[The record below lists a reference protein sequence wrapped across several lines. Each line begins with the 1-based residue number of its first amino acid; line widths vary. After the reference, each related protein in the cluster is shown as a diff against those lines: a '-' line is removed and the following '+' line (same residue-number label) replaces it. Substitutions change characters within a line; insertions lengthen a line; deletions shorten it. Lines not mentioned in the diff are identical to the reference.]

1 MGSLTHVSGR
11 GVTDMSYE
19 TDEGT
24 AEITASIERR
34 KRLGRMW
41 HRFTENT
48 LSVVGLGM
56 VGTVFAVAIFAPVLA
71 PFPESAQAGQIVFER
86 QSQGPSMTHL
96 MGTDP
101 LGRDIFSRIL
111 IGARYAL
118 LMAVVV
124 LSIAAGVGVLTG
136 LFAGFVGGRIGD
148 TIMRVAD
155 IFVSVPP
162 ILMAIA
168 VTAVLGPSLFNAM
181 VAIAFAWWPWYTRL
195 TQSEVISLMEDEFVE
210 ASVAVGAGWYHIIF
224 KELLPNLASVI
235 TVKLSLDVGF
245 VILTGAAL
253 AFLGLGAQP
262 PTPTWGSMIA
272 QGRENVTTM
281 WWLATFPGL
290 AISFTVLGF
299 NLLGDGLRDMLD
311 HEEVR

>member
-1 MGSLTHVSGR
+1 MSHSTH
-11 GVTDMSYE
+11 DE
-19 TDEGT
+19 TVEN
-24 AEITASIERR
+24 TASAERR
-34 KRLGRMW
+34 ERLGRMW
-41 HRFTENT
+41 NRFTANT

-56 VGTVFAVAIFAPVLA
+56 VGTVVFVAFLAPILA
-71 PFPESAQAGQIVFER
+71 PFPESALSGEIVFAR
-86 QSQGPSMTHL
+86 QSQGPSLQHL
-96 MGTDP
+96 MGTDT

-111 IGARYAL
+111 FGTRYAL
-118 LMAVVV
+118 LMAGVV
-124 LSIAAGVGVLTG
+124 LSIACGVGVLTG

-162 ILMAIA
+162 VLMAIA
-168 VTAVLGPSLFNAM
+168 VTAILGPSLFNAM

-195 TQSEVISLMEDEFVE
+195 THSEVISLMEDEFVE
-210 ASVAVGAGWYHIIF
+210 ASVALGAGWYHIIF
-224 KELLPNLASVI
+224 KELLPNLISVI
-235 TVKLSLDVGF
+235 TVKLTLDVGF

-262 PTPTWGSMIA
+262 PTPTWGAMIA
-272 QGRENVTTM
+272 QGRNNVTTM
-281 WWLATFPGL
+281 WWMATFPGL

-311 HEEVR
+311 IEEVQ

>member
-1 MGSLTHVSGR
+1 
-11 GVTDMSYE
+11 
-19 TDEGT
+19 
-24 AEITASIERR
+24 
-34 KRLGRMW
+34 MW

-48 LSVVGLGM
+48 LSVFGLGM
-56 VGTVFAVAIFAPVLA
+56 VGTVFAVAILAPVIA
-71 PFPESAQAGQIVFER
+71 PFPDSAQTGEIVFTRMSE
-86 QSQGPSMTHL
+86 SPSWTHL

-111 IGARYAL
+111 FGARYAL

-124 LSIAAGVGVLTG
+124 LAIAAGVGVLTG
-136 LFAGFVGGRIGD
+136 LIAGFVGGRIGD
-148 TIMRVAD
+148 TIMRIAD

-162 ILMAIA
+162 ILLAIA

-195 TQSEVISLMEDEFVE
+195 TQSKVISLMEDEFVE
-210 ASVAVGAGWYHIIF
+210 ASIAVGAGWYHIIF

-253 AFLGLGAQP
+253 AFLGLGAQA
-262 PTPTWGSMIA
+262 PTPTWGAMIA